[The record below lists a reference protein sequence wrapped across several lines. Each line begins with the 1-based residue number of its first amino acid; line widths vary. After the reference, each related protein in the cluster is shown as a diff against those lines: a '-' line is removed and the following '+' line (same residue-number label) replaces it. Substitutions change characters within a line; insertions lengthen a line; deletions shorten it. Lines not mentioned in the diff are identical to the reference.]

1 MKVNVYTPLQ
11 QAVGSF
17 EDGKI
22 TEQKPIG
29 FPQDQGAVKRVGPLF
44 YWAWAHAKE
53 GGSIG
58 LHPHKGFEIMTYVV
72 NGLVEHGDT
81 LGTASTVGPGGA
93 QVMQT
98 GSGVSHREKITG
110 PDAEIFQIWFE
121 PDLNEAVK
129 RKPTYNEYNA
139 GDFPQSSGS
148 QLHKTTILGEGSPI
162 ELVTDA
168 QMWDLTLEPDSV
180 YEWTIPEGYSVA
192 ALAIRGDGVWSF
204 GAAGG
209 SRALFK
215 QKDFSVL
222 EAHDQ
227 AELLHLE
234 SGDDQVRMIVI
245 QLPTQVEY
253 PLYQR

>member
-17 EDGKI
+17 EGGRI
-22 TEQKPIG
+22 IEQKPIG
-29 FPQDQGAVKRVGPLF
+29 FPQEQEAVKGVGPLF

-72 NGLVEHGDT
+72 NGIVEHGDT
-81 LGTASTVGPGGA
+81 LGTESIVGSGGA

-121 PDLNEAVK
+121 PDLNESVK
-129 RKPTYNEYNA
+129 RKPTYHDYHAE
-139 GDFPQSSGS
+139 DFPTFNGNGV
-148 QLHKTTILGEGSPI
+148 HRKTILGEESPI
-162 ELVTDA
+162 QLVTDV
-168 QMWDLTLEPDSV
+168 QMWDLTLEEGTE
-180 YEWTIPEGYSVA
+180 YTFTIPEGYA
-192 ALAIRGDGVWSF
+192 AAVLAIRGDGLWSF
-204 GAAGG
+204 GAEGA
-209 SRALFK
+209 SRAIFK
-215 QKDFSVL
+215 QKDFTVL
-222 EAHDQ
+222 EAQGQ
-227 AELLHLE
+227 AEL
-234 SGDDQVRMIVI
+234 I
-245 QLPTQVEY
+245 QLVIGDKQARLIFIQVPVQVEY